1 MQAAPSAPSA
11 PSVTY
16 NVLKRREAMI
26 AYLFIAPTLVGFL
39 LFVVGPMIIGIGISF
54 FKWNL
59 LTPPVFVGLDNY
71 TRLFSGDPRLGTI
84 YSTTVRL
91 AIQVI
96 ICNIGFGLFFAVLL
110 DRKMPNFLRNFFR
123 LSYFFPFVVSG
134 AAVAIIWTFLFNK
147 DLGPLNYYLG
157 LLGVNERINWL
168 LSSDWSPIA
177 IIITDVWKNVGFYI
191 LVFLGGL
198 QGISRDFYEAAEVD
212 GATGWQQFR
221 SITVPLLTPTILFL
235 LVISVIGALQI
246 FDQPNILTGGGPGDA
261 TRTIVMYIYEQG
273 FKFFDMGYA
282 STLALSLFVIILIL
296 TVIQFRLSRSWVF
309 YQ

>member
-1 MQAAPSAPSA
+1 MQAAPTVS
-11 PSVTY
+11 Y

-26 AYLFIAPTLVGFL
+26 AYLFIAPTLIGFL
-39 LFVVGPMIIGIGISF
+39 LFVVGPMLIGIGISF

-59 LTPPVFVGLDNY
+59 LTPPVFVGLENY
-71 TRLFSGDPRLGTI
+71 TRLFSGDARLGTI
-84 YSTTVRL
+84 YGTTVRL
-91 AIQVI
+91 ALQVI
-96 ICNIGFGLFFAVLL
+96 ICNVGFGLFFAVLL
-110 DRKMPNFLRNFFR
+110 DRKMPNVLRNFFR

-157 LLGVNERINWL
+157 LLGVSERINWL
-168 LSSDWSPIA
+168 LSSAWSPVA
-177 IIITDVWKNVGFYI
+177 IVITDVWKNVGFYI

-198 QGISRDFYEAAEVD
+198 QGISRDYYEAAEVD

-246 FDQPNILTGGGPGDA
+246 FDQPNILTSGGPGDA

-296 TVIQFRLSRSWVF
+296 TIIQFRLSRRWVF